1 MKQSDTPKCNKC
13 KSSSN
18 MVNHDGEW
26 VCHSTHRLT
35 ELEEAVETKN
45 MAIETLSVIKEKYGL
60 GPRNV
65 MKEMQHKV
73 AREQLDVIIAAQ

>member
-1 MKQSDTPKCNKC
+1 
-13 KSSSN
+13 

-45 MAIETLSVIKEKYGL
+45 IDRADKALQYLNQATE
-60 GPRNV
+60 P
-65 MKEMQHKV
+65 
-73 AREQLDVIIAAQ
+73 